1 MLQSVIDVNSAMI
14 ELQKV
19 SSAPQNQINSYFDNA
34 TESAVKYGAKISEVI
49 QSTADWSRL
58 GYGLKDAEKLSDVT
72 TLLTNVGDNM
82 TQEKSSEGLIS
93 TLKGFNMQ
101 ASQAESIIDKVNEV
115 ANTQPIDTAGI
126 FEGLKR
132 SASSM
137 SAANNTLSETI
148 ALITAANSVVQ
159 DPTTIGTAFK
169 TISMRIRGKIVPI
182 YNENYSLCYA

>member
-1 MLQSVIDVNSAMI
+1 
-14 ELQKV
+14 
-19 SSAPQNQINSYFDNA
+19 
-34 TESAVKYGAKISEVI
+34 
-49 QSTADWSRL
+49 
-58 GYGLKDAEKLSDVT
+58 
-72 TLLTNVGDNM
+72 M
-82 TQEKSSEGLIS
+82 TQQKSSEGLIS

-159 DPTTIGTAFK
+159 DPSTIGTAFK
-169 TISMRIRGKIVPI
+169 TISMRIRV
-182 YNENYSLCYA
+182 NCAHL